1 MSTYLLITP
10 KEDEL
15 YHYGVKGMK
24 WRVRKA
30 QYGMNESM
38 SGGVAVGE
46 INEIEA
52 AEKEAQDQLNK
63 QEAVNRYFSGKKG
76 MTPAQR
82 AFHLGISKRTTQS
95 LAEKIQVGRRKIERI
110 RQMAEKMGM
119 EFKHSDEAEEILTAA
134 MDMTPDDL
142 AHHGILGMKW
152 GIRRFQPYQKGE
164 RVKGGKEVGKAT
176 KVKQR
181 PSAGGI
187 VEKYRSHKVASKRKA
202 ALKKAN
208 ATRKANADYEAAKKK
223 AIESGTAEDLAK
235 FKGKLTNEEYGRAF
249 TRLQN
254 EQRLAAAVAAEQKTV
269 WDKIDKGMDTVN
281 RLAGYA
287 GTIANAKNKYDSM
300 QEALHK
306 KEREAEKEK
315 KTLEK
320 NKFITNIDNITE
332 LNEGMD
338 KYKLTPQEYQSA
350 MNILANKKRNKILFG
365 TREGGPDQDF
375 EDQNKKAAKEQAE
388 KDKAD
393 RAKWT
398 AQQEW
403 SRYQKAQQKE
413 QKRQAKEAWKQ
424 YKKEANK
431 ARDGEWRK
439 DEPSSEANHK
449 NGETQSKQEKTTQLL
464 LTMSNNTPPKSNVDT
479 GKRTVDDYMT
489 RMANVRATY
498 DIGNNAPST
507 SLSKRKISGV
517 RSTDG
522 NASYKQQASLDFGG
536 SKVSRFSAKTSTP
549 SKFVTDTRQTVAN
562 TKAESARQKELD
574 KKRRSR
580 LQHSAEIG
588 ETFLEHHGIKGQKWG
603 VRRFQNKDGSRTKAG
618 KDRAKYLRDRVK
630 ASRGGIVDD
639 TWKTGSSAL
648 IAKTDSDIEQLTKRY
663 FRNGD
668 WHYTT
673 ASKVMKDFLAD
684 TGDVPP
690 DYKPSK
696 PFTSF
701 DEADLSYINPNW
713 GQPGTTQNC
722 AKCVVATELM
732 KYGVA
737 VTAGRQAFPSSADAM
752 SYWFDGTEK
761 VKKSID
767 DTEKLLASYGD
778 GASGAIAGYYPNG
791 KGGHAMHFSVTN
803 GKVHVQDG
811 QNGRRFNSIREVA
824 ETYGFDMNREM
835 HSYRLDTATPNWDH
849 MAEDSVIGAPRW
861 QSGDDRWRAKQNA
874 PFRFTNNPDG
884 TIGNYDLTQDS
895 SNEIFRR
902 HYK

>member
-10 KEDEL
+10 TNDEL

-38 SGGVAVGE
+38 SGGVASGE
-46 INEIEA
+46 IDEIEA
-52 AEKEAQDQLNK
+52 AEREAQDQLNK
-63 QEAVNRYFSGKKG
+63 QEAYNRYFSGKKG

-82 AFHLGISKRTTQS
+82 AFHLGISKRTTKS
-95 LAEKIQVGRRKIERI
+95 LAEKIQVGRRKIEQI

-119 EFKHSDEAEEILTAA
+119 EFRHTDEAEEFLTAA

-187 VEKYRSHKVASKRKA
+187 VEKYRAHKVASKRKA

-287 GTIANAKNKYDSM
+287 GTIANAKNKYDAM

-315 KTLEK
+315 KATEK

-350 MNILANKKRNKILFG
+350 MNILANKKRNMSMFG
-365 TREGGPDQDF
+365 DKETGSPDEDF
-375 EDQNKKAAKEQAE
+375 VDQNKKAAKEQAE

-403 SRYQKAQQKE
+403 NKYQKAQQKE

-431 ARDGEWRK
+431 ARDGEWWK
-439 DEPSSEANHK
+439 DESSSDANRT
-449 NGETQSKQEKTTQLL
+449 NGDTKRETQSKQEKTTQLL

-479 GKRTVDDYMT
+479 GKKTVDDYMT

-498 DIGNNAPST
+498 DIGNNATAS
-507 SLSKRKISGV
+507 SASSSKRKISGA

-536 SKVSRFSAKTSTP
+536 SKVSRFSAKSSTP
-549 SKFVTDTRQTVAN
+549 SKIVTDTRKTVAN
-562 TKAESARQKELD
+562 TQAESARQKELD
-574 KKRRSR
+574 KKR
-580 LQHSAEIG
+580 
-588 ETFLEHHGIKGQKWG
+588 KG
-603 VRRFQNKDGSRTKAG
+603 
-618 KDRAKYLRDRVK
+618 
-630 ASRGGIVDD
+630 
-639 TWKTGSSAL
+639 
-648 IAKTDSDIEQLTKRY
+648 
-663 FRNGD
+663 
-668 WHYTT
+668 
-673 ASKVMKDFLAD
+673 
-684 TGDVPP
+684 
-690 DYKPSK
+690 
-696 PFTSF
+696 
-701 DEADLSYINPNW
+701 
-713 GQPGTTQNC
+713 
-722 AKCVVATELM
+722 
-732 KYGVA
+732 
-737 VTAGRQAFPSSADAM
+737 
-752 SYWFDGTEK
+752 
-761 VKKSID
+761 
-767 DTEKLLASYGD
+767 KL
-778 GASGAIAGYYPNG
+778 
-791 KGGHAMHFSVTN
+791 K
-803 GKVHVQDG
+803 
-811 QNGRRFNSIREVA
+811 
-824 ETYGFDMNREM
+824 
-835 HSYRLDTATPNWDH
+835 
-849 MAEDSVIGAPRW
+849 
-861 QSGDDRWRAKQNA
+861 
-874 PFRFTNNPDG
+874 
-884 TIGNYDLTQDS
+884 
-895 SNEIFRR
+895 
-902 HYK
+902 

>member
-10 KEDEL
+10 TNDEL

-24 WRVRKA
+24 WRHHKSLN
-30 QYGMNESM
+30 GMNESM
-38 SGGVAVGE
+38 SGGASAVE
-46 INEIEA
+46 IDKIEE
-52 AEKEAQDQLNK
+52 AEREAQDQLNK
-63 QEAVNRYFSGKKG
+63 QEAYNRYFSGNKG
-76 MTPAQR
+76 MTPAQK

-95 LAEKIQVGRRKIERI
+95 LAEKIRLGRRKIERI

-119 EFKHSDEAEEILTAA
+119 EFKHSDETEEFLTAA

-152 GIRRFQPYQKGE
+152 GIRRFQPYAKGA

-187 VEKYRSHKVASKRKA
+187 IEKYKAHKVASKRKA

-287 GTIANAKNKYDSM
+287 GTIANAKNKYDAM
-300 QEALHK
+300 QDALHK

-320 NKFITNIDNITE
+320 NKFITNVDNITE

-350 MNILANKKRNKILFG
+350 MNILANKKRNMSMFG
-365 TREGGPDQDF
+365 DKETGSPDEDF
-375 EDQNKKAAKEQAE
+375 VDQNKKAAKEQAE

-431 ARDGEWRK
+431 ARDGEWWK
-439 DEPSSEANHK
+439 DDSSESKTNSSQAK
-449 NGETQSKQEKTTQLL
+449 DKTTPSGQSKTTAQLL
-464 LTMSNNTPPKSNVDT
+464 LGMRDSKPLASSVDP
-479 GKRTVDDYMT
+479 GKKVIDDYAT

-498 DIGNNAPST
+498 DNGNNAPAS
-507 SLSKRKISGV
+507 SKRKISGA

-536 SKVSRFSAKTSTP
+536 SKVSRFSAKTSSP
-549 SKFVTDTRQTVAN
+549 SKIVTDTRQTVAN

-574 KKRRSR
+574 KKR
-580 LQHSAEIG
+580 
-588 ETFLEHHGIKGQKWG
+588 KG
-603 VRRFQNKDGSRTKAG
+603 
-618 KDRAKYLRDRVK
+618 
-630 ASRGGIVDD
+630 
-639 TWKTGSSAL
+639 
-648 IAKTDSDIEQLTKRY
+648 
-663 FRNGD
+663 
-668 WHYTT
+668 
-673 ASKVMKDFLAD
+673 
-684 TGDVPP
+684 
-690 DYKPSK
+690 
-696 PFTSF
+696 
-701 DEADLSYINPNW
+701 
-713 GQPGTTQNC
+713 
-722 AKCVVATELM
+722 
-732 KYGVA
+732 
-737 VTAGRQAFPSSADAM
+737 
-752 SYWFDGTEK
+752 
-761 VKKSID
+761 
-767 DTEKLLASYGD
+767 KL
-778 GASGAIAGYYPNG
+778 
-791 KGGHAMHFSVTN
+791 K
-803 GKVHVQDG
+803 
-811 QNGRRFNSIREVA
+811 
-824 ETYGFDMNREM
+824 
-835 HSYRLDTATPNWDH
+835 
-849 MAEDSVIGAPRW
+849 
-861 QSGDDRWRAKQNA
+861 
-874 PFRFTNNPDG
+874 
-884 TIGNYDLTQDS
+884 
-895 SNEIFRR
+895 
-902 HYK
+902 

>member
-10 KEDEL
+10 TNDEL

-24 WRVRKA
+24 WRHHKSLN
-30 QYGMNESM
+30 GMEESM
-38 SGGVAVGE
+38 TSGAAGAT
-46 INEIEA
+46 IDEIEA
-52 AEKEAQDQLNK
+52 AEREAQDQLNK
-63 QEAVNRYFSGKKG
+63 QEAYNRYFSGKKG

-82 AFHLGISKRTTQS
+82 AFHFGISKRTTQS
-95 LAEKIQVGRRKIERI
+95 LAEKIQVGRHKIEQI

-119 EFKHSDEAEEILTAA
+119 EFRHTDETEEFLTAA

-152 GIRRFQPYQKGE
+152 GIRRFQPYAKGA

-181 PSAGGI
+181 PSVGGI
-187 VEKYRSHKVASKRKA
+187 VEKYRAHKVASKRKG

-287 GTIANAKNKYDSM
+287 GTIANAKNKYDAM

-315 KTLEK
+315 KTTEK

-350 MNILANKKRNKILFG
+350 MNILANKKRNMSMFG
-365 TREGGPDQDF
+365 DKETGNLDEDF
-375 EDQNKKAAKEQAE
+375 VDQNKKAAKEQAE

-439 DEPSSEANHK
+439 DEPSSDANHK
-449 NGETQSKQEKTTQLL
+449 NGETQSKQEKATQLL
-464 LTMSNNTPPKSNVDT
+464 LTMSNSTPPKSNVDT
-479 GKRTVDDYMT
+479 GKKTVDDYMT

-498 DIGNNAPST
+498 DIGNNAPT
-507 SLSKRKISGV
+507 SSSSKRKISGA

-549 SKFVTDTRQTVAN
+549 SKFVTDTRKTVTN

-574 KKRRSR
+574 KKR
-580 LQHSAEIG
+580 
-588 ETFLEHHGIKGQKWG
+588 KG
-603 VRRFQNKDGSRTKAG
+603 
-618 KDRAKYLRDRVK
+618 
-630 ASRGGIVDD
+630 
-639 TWKTGSSAL
+639 
-648 IAKTDSDIEQLTKRY
+648 
-663 FRNGD
+663 
-668 WHYTT
+668 
-673 ASKVMKDFLAD
+673 
-684 TGDVPP
+684 
-690 DYKPSK
+690 
-696 PFTSF
+696 
-701 DEADLSYINPNW
+701 
-713 GQPGTTQNC
+713 
-722 AKCVVATELM
+722 
-732 KYGVA
+732 
-737 VTAGRQAFPSSADAM
+737 
-752 SYWFDGTEK
+752 
-761 VKKSID
+761 
-767 DTEKLLASYGD
+767 KL
-778 GASGAIAGYYPNG
+778 
-791 KGGHAMHFSVTN
+791 K
-803 GKVHVQDG
+803 
-811 QNGRRFNSIREVA
+811 
-824 ETYGFDMNREM
+824 
-835 HSYRLDTATPNWDH
+835 
-849 MAEDSVIGAPRW
+849 
-861 QSGDDRWRAKQNA
+861 
-874 PFRFTNNPDG
+874 
-884 TIGNYDLTQDS
+884 
-895 SNEIFRR
+895 
-902 HYK
+902 